1 MSDISESGPLPTP
14 QPTAPRDPSG
24 GGRPLN
30 GLSSLGRRL
39 RKLISDLRGSRIA
52 TIGVVIVLVWI
63 FVALA
68 APPISPYSPTDLVG
82 KHLEDPS
89 PEHWLGTDNLGRD
102 VLSRLIWGSR
112 TVLLLAPVSV
122 LLGIL
127 IGAPLGLASG
137 YLGGTIDT
145 VIMRVC
151 DILLSFPTLLIYI
164 LIIATFGSSA
174 IIVVISVA
182 IGVVPSITRIV
193 RSLVMDERTRDY
205 VSAARL
211 RGEKLWYILF
221 REILPNTSGPIIVDT
236 CIRVGYAVMAV
247 GSLGFLGLGIP
258 PPTPDWGGM
267 INEGRQ
273 WIFLQPWTVLAP
285 AAALSSLV
293 IGLNMI
299 ADGFREIEQQ
309 R

>member
-1 MSDISESGPLPTP
+1 LH
-14 QPTAPRDPSG
+14 
-24 GGRPLN
+24 

-39 RKLISDLRGSRIA
+39 RKLISDLRGSRTA
-52 TIGVVIVLVWI
+52 TIGVCIVLFWI
-63 FVALA
+63 FVAVA
-68 APPISPYSPTDLVG
+68 APLISPYSPTELVG
-82 KHLEDPS
+82 KRLESPS

-102 VLSRLIWGSR
+102 VLSRLIWGAR
-112 TVLLLAPVSV
+112 VVLLLAPTSV

-127 IGAPLGLASG
+127 IGAPLGLISG

-145 VIMRVC
+145 VIMRVT

-182 IGVVPSITRIV
+182 IGVIPSITRIV

-211 RGEKLWYILF
+211 RGEELRYILF

-247 GSLGFLGLGIP
+247 GALGFLGLGIP

-267 INEGRQ
+267 INEGRE
-273 WIFLQPWTVLAP
+273 WIFLQPWIVLAP

-299 ADGFREIEQQ
+299 ADGIREIEQQ

>member
-1 MSDISESGPLPTP
+1 MSDSSGPVTLATP
-14 QPTAPRDPSG
+14 KPVVPRDPP
-24 GGRPLN
+24 GRDHPLP
-30 GLSSLGRRL
+30 GRSSLGRRL
-39 RKLISDLRGSRIA
+39 RKLISTILSSRSA
-52 TIGVVIVLVWI
+52 TFGVAIVLFWV
-63 FVALA
+63 FVAVA
-68 APPISPYSPTDLVG
+68 APLVSPYSPTDLAG
-82 KHLEDPS
+82 QRLQRPS
-89 PEHWLGTDNLGRD
+89 QEHWLGTDNLGRD

-112 TVLLLAPVSV
+112 TVLLLAPASV

-127 IGAPLGLASG
+127 IGAPLGLISG
-137 YLGGTIDT
+137 YLGGMIDT
-145 VIMRVC
+145 IIMRGT

-174 IIVVISVA
+174 FIVVISVA
-182 IGVVPSITRIV
+182 IGAVPAITRIV

-211 RGEKLWYILF
+211 RGEKLSYILG
-221 REILPNTSGPIIVDT
+221 REILPNASGPIIVDT
-236 CIRVGYAVMAV
+236 CIRVGYAVMAI
-247 GSLGFLGLGIP
+247 GALGFLGLGIP

-267 INEGRQ
+267 INEGRE
-273 WIFLQPWTVLAP
+273 WIFRQPWIVLAP

-299 ADGFREIEQQ
+299 ADGIREIERQ

>member
-1 MSDISESGPLPTP
+1 MSDIPESVPLVTP
-14 QPTAPRDPSG
+14 QPVVPRDPSG
-24 GGRPLN
+24 RDRPLS
-30 GLSSLGRRL
+30 LLGRRL
-39 RKLISDLRGSRIA
+39 QKLISDLRRSRSA
-52 TIGVVIVLVWI
+52 MIGVGIVLFWV
-63 FVALA
+63 FVAVA
-68 APPISPYSPTDLVG
+68 APLISPYLPTELIG
-82 KHLEDPS
+82 ERLQLPS
-89 PEHWLGTDNLGRD
+89 SEHWLGTDNLGRD

-122 LLGIL
+122 LLGIS

-137 YLGGTIDT
+137 YLGGWIDT
-145 VIMRVC
+145 VIMRGS

-174 IIVVISVA
+174 VVVVISIA

-211 RGEKLWYILF
+211 RGEKLWYILG
-221 REILPNTSGPIIVDT
+221 REILPNASGPIIVDT
-236 CIRVGYAVMAV
+236 CIRVGYAVMAI
-247 GSLGFLGLGIP
+247 GALGFLGLGIP

-267 INEGRQ
+267 INEGRE
-273 WIFLQPWTVLAP
+273 WIFRQPWMVLAP

-293 IGLNMI
+293 IGLNMF
-299 ADGFREIEQQ
+299 ADGMREIEQQ

>member
-1 MSDISESGPLPTP
+1 MSDISESMPVKNPGPA
-14 QPTAPRDPSG
+14 APRDPSSED
-24 GGRPLN
+24 RTQP
-30 GLSSLGRRL
+30 GLSALGRQL
-39 RKLISDLRGSRIA
+39 QKLISNILSSRIA
-52 TIGVVIVLVWI
+52 TIGISIILFWILVAI
-63 FVALA
+63 FAPLLA
-68 APPISPYSPTDLVG
+68 PYSPTDLVG
-82 KHLEDPS
+82 QRLQSPS

-102 VLSRLIWGSR
+102 VMSRVIWGTR
-112 TVLLLAPVSV
+112 VVLLLAPFSV
-122 LLGIL
+122 FLGIL
-127 IGAPLGLASG
+127 IGAPLGLISG
-137 YLGGTIDT
+137 YKGGSIDT
-145 VIMRVC
+145 AIMRVT

-211 RGEKLWYILF
+211 RGENLSYILY
-221 REILPNTSGPIIVDT
+221 REILPNASGPIIVDT

-247 GSLGFLGLGIP
+247 GALGFLGLGIP

-267 INEGRQ
+267 INEGRD
-273 WIFLQPWTVLAP
+273 WIFLQPWIVLAP
-285 AAALSSLV
+285 AIALSSLV

-299 ADGFREIEQQ
+299 ADGYREIEQQ

>member
-1 MSDISESGPLPTP
+1 LP
-14 QPTAPRDPSG
+14 
-24 GGRPLN
+24 

-39 RKLISDLRGSRIA
+39 RKLISDLRRSRSA
-52 TIGVVIVLVWI
+52 MVGVGMVLFWI
-63 FVALA
+63 FVAVA
-68 APPISPYSPTDLVG
+68 APLISPYSPTELVAQR
-82 KHLEDPS
+82 LQLPS
-89 PEHWLGTDNLGRD
+89 TEHWLGTDNLGRD

-112 TVLLLAPVSV
+112 TVLLLAPASV
-122 LLGIL
+122 LLGISM
-127 IGAPLGLASG
+127 GAPLGLASG

-145 VIMRVC
+145 VIMRVG

-174 IIVVISVA
+174 IVVVISIA
-182 IGVVPSITRIV
+182 IGVVPSVTRIV

-211 RGEKLWYILF
+211 RGEKLWYILG
-221 REILPNTSGPIIVDT
+221 REILPNASGPIIVDT
-236 CIRVGYAVMAV
+236 CIRVGYAVMAI
-247 GSLGFLGLGIP
+247 GALGFLGLGIP

-267 INEGRQ
+267 INEGRE
-273 WIFLQPWTVLAP
+273 WIFRQPWMVLAP

-293 IGLNMI
+293 IGLNMF
-299 ADGFREIEQQ
+299 ADGMREIEQQ

>member
-1 MSDISESGPLPTP
+1 MSDISESLPLRTP
-14 QPTAPRDPSG
+14 QPAAPRDPSRMD
-24 GGRPLN
+24 RPVP

-39 RKLISDLRGSRIA
+39 RKLISELRRSRSA
-52 TIGVVIVLVWI
+52 AIGVGMVLFWIV
-63 FVALA
+63 VAVT
-68 APPISPYSPTDLVG
+68 APLISPYSPTELVG
-82 KHLEDPS
+82 QRLQSPS

-102 VLSRLIWGSR
+102 VLSRVIWGSR

-122 LLGIL
+122 FLGLL

-137 YLGGTIDT
+137 YLGGMIDT
-145 VIMRVC
+145 LIMRGT
-151 DILLSFPTLLIYI
+151 DILLSFPTILIYI

-174 IIVVISVA
+174 IIVIISVA
-182 IGVVPSITRIV
+182 IGVVPTVTRIV

-211 RGEKLWYILF
+211 RGEKLWYILG
-221 REILPNTSGPIIVDT
+221 REILPNASGPIIVDT
-236 CIRVGYAVMAV
+236 CIRIGYAVMAI
-247 GSLGFLGLGIP
+247 GALGFLGLGIP

-267 INEGRQ
+267 INEGFD
-273 WIFLQPWTVLAP
+273 WIFLQPFIVLSP
-285 AAALSSLV
+285 AVALSSLV

-299 ADGFREIEQQ
+299 ADGIREIEQQ

>member
-1 MSDISESGPLPTP
+1 
-14 QPTAPRDPSG
+14 
-24 GGRPLN
+24 
-30 GLSSLGRRL
+30 
-39 RKLISDLRGSRIA
+39 
-52 TIGVVIVLVWI
+52 
-63 FVALA
+63 
-68 APPISPYSPTDLVG
+68 LVG
-82 KHLEDPS
+82 KRLQLPS

-137 YLGGTIDT
+137 YLGGMIDT
-145 VIMRVC
+145 LIMRGS

-182 IGVVPSITRIV
+182 IGVVPTIARIV

-211 RGEKLWYILF
+211 RGEKLWYILG
-221 REILPNTSGPIIVDT
+221 REILPNASGPIIVDT
-236 CIRVGYAVMAV
+236 CIRVGYAVMAI
-247 GSLGFLGLGIP
+247 GALGFLGLGIP

-273 WIFLQPWTVLAP
+273 WIFTQPFIVLAP
-285 AAALSSLV
+285 AVALSSLV

-299 ADGFREIEQQ
+299 ADGIREIEQQ

>member
-1 MSDISESGPLPTP
+1 MGDISESVPLATP
-14 QPTAPRDPSG
+14 QPAAPRDPSG
-24 GGRPLN
+24 RVRPLP

-39 RKLISDLRGSRIA
+39 RKLISDLRRSRSA
-52 TIGVVIVLVWI
+52 MVGVGMVLFWI
-63 FVALA
+63 FVAVA
-68 APPISPYSPTDLVG
+68 APLISPYSPTELVAQR
-82 KHLEDPS
+82 LQLPS
-89 PEHWLGTDNLGRD
+89 TEHWLGTDNLGRD

-112 TVLLLAPVSV
+112 TVLLLAPASV
-122 LLGIL
+122 LLGISM
-127 IGAPLGLASG
+127 GAPLGLASG

-145 VIMRVC
+145 VIMRVG

-174 IIVVISVA
+174 IVVVISIA
-182 IGVVPSITRIV
+182 IGVVPSVTRIV

-211 RGEKLWYILF
+211 RGEKLWYILG
-221 REILPNTSGPIIVDT
+221 REILPNASGPIIVDT
-236 CIRVGYAVMAV
+236 CIRVGYAVMAI
-247 GSLGFLGLGIP
+247 GALGFLGLGIP

-267 INEGRQ
+267 INEGRE
-273 WIFLQPWTVLAP
+273 WIFRQPWMVLAP

-293 IGLNMI
+293 IGLNMF
-299 ADGFREIEQQ
+299 ADGMREIEQQ